1 MPDAPSAPLR
11 LLVIEDEAP
20 IRRFL
25 RIVLEGAGHVM
36 DEAARGREGIERAA
50 TGAPSAVVLDLG
62 LPDMDGKAVIAA
74 IREWSDVPI
83 VVVSVRS
90 NEAEIIAALDAGA
103 DDYVTKP
110 FAPAELLARLRALVR
125 RRGTVP
131 SSPLLTQGE
140 LSVDLAARTVTLQ
153 GEEVR
158 LTRKE
163 FDVLALLIG
172 NSGRLLTHQEL
183 LRTIWGPAHLGDT
196 HYLRIAIGRLR
207 EKLGDDAAAP
217 RMIFTEPGIGYRF
230 AASP

>member
-1 MPDAPSAPLR
+1 MPDPSAPLR

-25 RIVLEGAGHVM
+25 RIVLEGAGHAM

-74 IREWSDVPI
+74 IRGWSDVPI

-90 NEAEIIAALDAGA
+90 AEAEIVAALDAGA

-125 RRGTVP
+125 RRSDREP
-131 SSPLLTQGE
+131 PLVLTHGP
-140 LSVDLAARTVTLQ
+140 LAIDLAARRVTMAGTPL
-153 GEEVR
+153 R

-163 FDVLALLIG
+163 FDVLALLAR
-172 NSGRLLTHQEL
+172 NAGRLLTHQEM
-183 LRTIWGPAHLGDT
+183 LRTIWGPAHLGDS
-196 HYLRIAIGRLR
+196 HYLRIAVGHLR

-217 RMIFTEPGIGYRF
+217 RLIFTEPGIGYRF
-230 AASP
+230 AAAE